1 MIRNFITA
9 LLALGVVQAASAET
23 YLTTQCA
30 RFGQPEFQIN
40 VTSTGIPRADVDWA
54 LSTLER
60 MVASGEKFKAGE
72 TMQLGWMLTKLQTG
86 DKGQL
91 IVTEPDMKS
100 FPMVFVDSV
109 DSTLKHLR
117 SQKDTVESVLPADAL
132 SFPSLIQAV
141 VVHVNY
147 DKSPRL
153 MLERSAPNGRDS
165 GLKVIDLNDKTAS
178 PNNYTLISLYQL
190 AKERPDLVKFFAI
203 PPGAQAIIDG
213 KVSFKKNGQVLPVK
227 PGSLIDRLNRQM

>member
-1 MIRNFITA
+1 MIRQLITT
-9 LLALGVVQAASAET
+9 LLALGAAQTASAET
-23 YLTTQCA
+23 YLTTKCA
-30 RFGQPEFQIN
+30 QFGQPEFQIN
-40 VTSTGIPRADVDWA
+40 VMSSSIPRADVDWA
-54 LSTLER
+54 LSTLEG

-72 TMQLGWMLTKLQTG
+72 TMQLGWMLTKLQAG

-100 FPMVFVDSV
+100 FPIVFVDSV

-117 SQKDTVESVLPADAL
+117 SQKDTVESVLAADAL
-132 SFPSLIQAV
+132 AFPSLIQAV

-153 MLERSAPNGRDS
+153 MLERSAPNGRNS

-203 PPGAQAIIDG
+203 PPGVQATIDG
-213 KVSFKKNGQVLPVK
+213 KISFKKNGQALPIK
-227 PGSLIDRLNRQM
+227 PGSFIELLNRQM